1 MTGGHLGSIS
11 ARLALEH
18 LLVSNA
24 KRSIS
29 TFLPKSRGLW
39 TVYVDVTFPR
49 ATKKIGLTAA
59 GACFSKVLV
68 TLRVRKAVFFYA
80 VFAFKIKISITYFEN
95 ETIKLTVIKAK
106 LFRVFELGT
115 VLLLNRFGFKIITFV
130 PERLSGLW
138 KNGLFPARPWQ

>member
-1 MTGGHLGSIS
+1 MNSLRRCH
-11 ARLALEH
+11 
-18 LLVSNA
+18 
-24 KRSIS
+24 
-29 TFLPKSRGLW
+29 
-39 TVYVDVTFPR
+39 FPPR
-49 ATKKIGLTAA
+49 NKENRKTAA
-59 GACFSKVLV
+59 GACFSKVVV

-115 VLLLNRFGFKIITFV
+115 VLLLNRFGFKIIAFV